1 MFFYCQKLRKLSV
14 DFDVDEDELA
24 DVAEILVKF
33 EEIVLTEGFICY
45 SSERTRAIL
54 RAILRALP
62 GDSSKLKILTLHG
75 DEKNHTAE
83 LAEARE
89 AGVTVN
95 METNIDG
102 DSEPQTKTVAL
113 MMMIM
118 MTTTTMMMN

>member
-1 MFFYCQKLRKLSV
+1 M
-14 DFDVDEDELA
+14 DEDELA

-54 RAILRALP
+54 RAILKALP
-62 GDSSKLKILTLHG
+62 ENSSKLKILTLHG

-102 DSEPQTKTVAL
+102 DSEPPLTGSYENSGVDDDDDDEDDDDDDDDEL
-113 MMMIM
+113 EV
-118 MTTTTMMMN
+118 